1 LATGGFVPLWQQQNI
16 RKWKPRF
23 ARGAVFT
30 FADARAA
37 WPKTRIDITDCVNNL
52 RRGVA

>member
-1 LATGGFVPLWQQQNI
+1 MATGGFVPLWQQQNI

-30 FADARAA
+30 FTETSAECAKKQADIVD
-37 WPKTRIDITDCVNNL
+37 KTHRH
-52 RRGVA
+52 VA